1 MHIRFSSIFIGLVIL
16 LPLLLSCGGESPFKR
31 QDARIYLFLENSS
44 GQKSP
49 VDIIDTV
56 EKTVHIGMTTYLP
69 NFIDVVT
76 LTVVKATGD
85 TDTVKTFTNISAW
98 PDTQWIHIVFHS
110 TGTRTVTAVVHVQ
123 GEPDKSFSANITIAG
138 KPVQIAVDPASTSAN
153 ENSSAL
159 FFVKASG
166 AGQSFSYQW
175 FKDGAI
181 ISNAADDTLVIN
193 PVLVSSAGRYDCVI
207 KNQWGDSI
215 TSAPALL
222 TVIQNPAV
230 NHKPLLAVS
239 GTKNITPGQT
249 CRLYL
254 SATDIDAGQ
263 TFTYNTIKGPAG
275 GTLTDTVYFWTPA
288 ANYTGTDTVVFSV
301 TDNGTPAL
309 SDTLKVAITVSSQIQ
324 PPARVQ
330 GIKSVARLGGYFV
343 FTWNKIGNADSYLIY
358 RSPDRASFTALS
370 PSSDTLAGDSTHS
383 SNYYYFIVAK
393 NSAGTSPSSDT
404 IYSGDVN
411 VKPQWKHNATSVNVK
426 EGLPLVMTLS
436 DSCIDPNGDV
446 VSFALVPGAPN
457 GDTILGGI
465 IYSYSPGYSDSGS
478 YTVRIAGTDGRLSD
492 TLTMNLHVANQNR
505 PPVFDTDMPKTS
517 IAIKGGAQL
526 SFGINATDP
535 DGDLVTYAVKSSTLP
550 RTLPVLNAGTV
561 TWQSVMSD
569 SGLFNIVLQAKDAT
583 DSTAITV
590 QVAVGKVNAP
600 PSVSIPGVTKGQ
612 KLFVREMDTLRFT
625 VHVSDPDS
633 ATEKLTLR
641 LADRSL
647 FTCGTVGSFDST
659 SGLFVFVPSY
669 NCAARDTLLIPSVQF
684 IGTDNGSPVLCD
696 TFSLSIGIIN
706 KNRPP
711 VMGSLRDTAISE
723 NQALSFKVSAAD
735 PDSNTTLI
743 LSVSGMPS
751 WATFTPATGMFTGTT
766 AYGQAGKYTVT
777 FKATDN
783 GTPPLA
789 DSIAIVITVSLG
801 PPKADFSP
809 SVTSGEIPLAVT
821 FTNNSLNATSYAWD
835 FGDGNSSTVAS
846 PVYTYMAPGNYIVKL
861 LATGTAIDSMKKVIV
876 VTRPAAPSNVAATPG
891 VCSIRLT
898 WTKGAT
904 SASDTVYYAEGDT
917 VTEATGTKIGNTVSP
932 LTITNLKIGVKYSLA
947 VVSCNSKGGK
957 SNLVYVKATT
967 VAPAGM
973 KLIPAAYKTFFMGQ
987 YGVMYAEPVHTVSF
1001 NHNFYLDST
1010 EVTREDFNAI
1020 MSTINPGFIPISGL
1034 VKGAVTQ
1041 INYFD
1046 AVLYCNARSK
1056 RDGLDTVYRFTGLTG
1071 IPGNGC
1077 ILKGLNCDSLKKTG
1091 YHLPTEAQWEYAARG
1106 GTTTDNYWTNLTD
1119 SNPDQYAWTISNSF
1133 AIQAVAQL
1141 KPNDYGLYDVCGN
1154 AAEYCNDS
1162 YYDYTSQSQIDPVF
1176 PAASDSS
1183 TTVLVRG
1190 WSCFNPAQ
1198 PIAMRNWFSAGTIA
1212 IFNYPVYVI
1221 EIGLR
1226 VCLSLKY

>member
-1 MHIRFSSIFIGLVIL
+1 MRIRFSSLFIAMVIL

-31 QDARIYLFLENSS
+31 QDARIYLFLKNSS
-44 GQKSP
+44 GQQSSSN
-49 VDIIDTV
+49 IIDTV

-69 NFIDVVT
+69 NFIDLVT
-76 LTVVKATGD
+76 LSVVKATGD
-85 TDTVKTFTNISAW
+85 TDKVVTFTNISAW
-98 PDTQWIHIVFHS
+98 PDTQWEDIVFHS
-110 TGTRTVTAVVHVQ
+110 TGTRTVTAVVSVQ
-123 GEPDKSFSANITIAG
+123 GEPGKSFSANITIAG
-138 KPVQIAVDPASTSAN
+138 KPVQIAIDPASKSAN

-175 FKDGAI
+175 FKDGALV
-181 ISNAADDTLVIN
+181 SNATDDTLVIN

-239 GTKNITPGQT
+239 GNRNLTPGQT

-263 TFTYNTIKGPAG
+263 TFTYKTIKGPAG
-275 GTLTDTVYFWTPA
+275 GTLSDTTYVWTPA
-288 ANYTGTDTVVFSV
+288 QSYTGTDTVVFVV
-301 TDNGTPAL
+301 TDNGTSAL
-309 SDTLKVAITVSSQIQ
+309 SDTQKVAITVSSQIL

-330 GIKSVARLGGYFV
+330 GLKAVNRLGGYFV

-358 RSPDRASFTALS
+358 RSPDRAAFTALS

-383 SNYYYFIVAK
+383 SNYYYFIVAQ
-393 NSAGTSPSSDT
+393 NSAGVSPSSDT

-411 VKPQWKHNATSVNVK
+411 VKPLWKHKAISVNVK
-426 EGLPLVMTLS
+426 EGSPLVLTLS
-436 DSCIDPNGDV
+436 DSCADPNGDV
-446 VSFALVPGAPN
+446 VSFTLVPGAPN
-457 GDTILGGI
+457 GDTILGGT
-465 IYSYSPGYSDSGS
+465 IYSYSPGYNDSGS
-478 YTVRIAGTDGRLSD
+478 YTVRIVGTDGRLSD
-492 TLTMNLHVANQNR
+492 TLTMSLHVANQNR

-517 IAIKGGAQL
+517 VAIKGGAQL

-535 DGDLVTYAVKSSTLP
+535 DGDLVNYAIKSSTLP

-600 PSVSIPGVTKGQ
+600 PSVSIPGVIKGQ

-625 VHVSDPDS
+625 VHISDPDS

-641 LADRSL
+641 LVDKSF

-669 NCAARDTLLIPSVQF
+669 NCATGDTLTIPTVQF
-684 IGTDNGSPVLCD
+684 IGTDNGSPALSD
-696 TFSLSIGIIN
+696 TFSVSIGVIN

-711 VMGSLRDTAISE
+711 VMVSLRDTTVSE
-723 NQALSFKVSAAD
+723 TQALSFKVSASD
-735 PDSNTTLI
+735 PDNNAVTL
-743 LSVSGMPS
+743 SATGMPS
-751 WATFTPATGMFTGTT
+751 WATFTPATGMFSGTT
-766 AYGQAGKYTVT
+766 AYGQAGKYTVK

-789 DSIAIVITVSLG
+789 DSVSIVITVSSG
-801 PPKADFSP
+801 PTKADFTP
-809 SVTSGEIPLAVT
+809 SASSGEIPLTVT
-821 FTNNSLNATSYAWD
+821 FTNNSLNATSYSWD
-835 FGDGNSSTVAS
+835 FGDGTNSTVAS
-846 PVYTYMAPGNYIVKL
+846 PVHIYTAPGTYIARL
-861 LATGTAIDSMKKVIV
+861 LATGTSIDSMKKVITV
-876 VTRPAAPSNVAATPG
+876 SRPAAPTNVAATAG

-904 SASDTVYYAEGDT
+904 SASDTVYYVEGDT
-917 VTEATGTKIGNTVSP
+917 VTEATGTKIGNAVSP
-932 LTITNLKIGVKYSLA
+932 VTIKNLKIGVKYSVA

-957 SNLVYVKATT
+957 SNLVYLKAVT
-967 VAPAGM
+967 VAPGGM
-973 KLIPAAYKTFFMGQ
+973 KLIPAANKSFFMGQ
-987 YGVMYAEPVHTVSF
+987 YGVMNAEPVHTVSF
-1001 NHNFYLDST
+1001 NFIFFLDST
-1010 EVTREDFNAI
+1010 EVTRENYNGI
-1020 MSTINPGFIPISGL
+1020 MSATYIGFSPIPGL
-1034 VKGAVTQ
+1034 AKGAVSQ

-1046 AVLYCNARSK
+1046 AVLYCNARSI
-1056 RDGLDTVYRFTGLTG
+1056 RDGIDTVYRYTGLRGT
-1071 IPGNGC
+1071 PGNGC
-1077 ILKGLNCDSLKKTG
+1077 ILTGLNCDSLKKIG
-1091 YHLPTEAQWEYAARG
+1091 YHLPTEAQWEFAARG
-1106 GTTTDNYWTNLTD
+1106 GTTTDNYWTNLAD
-1119 SNPDQYAWTISNSF
+1119 NDPDHYAWTISNSF

-1141 KPNDYGLYDVCGN
+1141 KPNNYGLYDVCGN
-1154 AAEYCNDS
+1154 AAEYCNDT
-1162 YYDYTSQSQIDPVF
+1162 YYDYTTQSQIDPVF

-1183 TTVLVRG
+1183 TGVPVRG

-1198 PIAMRNWFSAGTIA
+1198 PTAMRDQIPAGKTA
-1212 IFNYPVYVI
+1212 VFEYPVCVK

-1226 VCLSLKY
+1226 ACLSLKY